1 MIREYEDFD
10 AEEGSALIAEH
21 SPWFSTAAGT
31 RHRLASVPP
40 RARRAIWVAEAN
52 GRIVGWGEAEFDW
65 ATEVD
70 DAGGVWVVVHPE
82 HRRRGLGSELFEHG
96 VRHLES
102 HGAHELRSWAD
113 AENGP
118 FLERRGF
125 APGRIER
132 LSALDPRTV
141 DTSRLDE
148 RPDGVRIV
156 PLAQLLDRL
165 SEVHA
170 LYTEAAADMPA
181 DNPET
186 NVPFDE
192 WLDETIGSPD
202 LDHQLSVVVLVD
214 DVPAA
219 LSWVYVDR
227 AHGLADHDLTG
238 TARAYRRRGLARLA
252 KLAVVRGC
260 AEAGITRLMTENDSE
275 NTGML
280 AINDE
285 LGFEPHVVMT
295 EWVKRSA

>member
-1 MIREYEDFD
+1 MIREYEDSD
-10 AEEGSALIAEH
+10 AEQGSALIAEH

-40 RARRAIWVAEAN
+40 RAQRKIWVAEAD

-70 DAGGVWVVVHPE
+70 DAAGIWVIVHPD
-82 HRRRGLGSELFEHG
+82 HRRRGLGSALFEHG
-96 VRHLES
+96 VQHLAS
-102 HGAHELRSWAD
+102 HGARELRSWAD
-113 AENGP
+113 TESAP

-125 APGRIER
+125 VAGRLER
-132 LSALDPRTV
+132 LSALDPRNV

-148 RPDGVRIV
+148 PPAGVRV
-156 PLAQLLDRL
+156 VSLGELLDRL
-165 SEVHA
+165 PDVHA
-170 LYTEAAADMPA
+170 LYVEAAADMPA

-186 NVPFDE
+186 NVPLNE

-202 LDHQLSVVVLVD
+202 LDRDLSVVVLVD

-219 LSWVYVDR
+219 LSWVYADR
-227 AHGLADHDLTG
+227 SHGLADHDLTG

-260 AEAGITRLMTENDSE
+260 AEAGISRLMTENDSE
-275 NTGML
+275 NVGML

-285 LGFEPHVVMT
+285 LGFKPYAVMT
-295 EWVKRSA
+295 EWVKRDA

>member
-1 MIREYEDFD
+1 VIREYEDFD

-21 SPWFSTAAGT
+21 TPWFSTAAGT

-40 RARRAIWVAEAN
+40 RARRKIWVADED
-52 GRIVGWGEAEFDW
+52 GRIIGWGEAEFDW
-65 ATEVD
+65 ATEVG
-70 DAGGVWVVVHPE
+70 DAAGVWVFVHPD
-82 HRRRGLGSELFEHG
+82 HRRRGLGSALFEHG
-96 VRHLES
+96 VQHLES
-102 HGAHELRSWAD
+102 HGARELRSWAD
-113 AENGP
+113 SENGP

-125 APGRIER
+125 VPGRIER

-141 DTSRLDE
+141 DTSRLDQ
-148 RPDGVRIV
+148 RPDDVRIV
-156 PLAQLLDRL
+156 PLAELLDRL

-181 DNPET
+181 DNPQT
-186 NVPFDE
+186 NVPLDE
-192 WLDETIGSPD
+192 WLNETFGSPD
-202 LDHQLSVVVLVD
+202 LDRELSVVVLVD

-227 AHGLADHDLTG
+227 SHGLADHDLTG
-238 TARAYRRRGLARLA
+238 TARAHRRRGLARLA

-275 NTGML
+275 NAGML
-280 AINDE
+280 AINDD
-285 LGFEPHVVMT
+285 LGFEPHAVMT

>member
-1 MIREYEDFD
+1 MIREYEDSD

-40 RARRAIWVAEAN
+40 RARRKIWVAEAD

-65 ATEVD
+65 ATEVE
-70 DAGGVWVVVHPE
+70 DAGGVWVIVHPD
-82 HRRRGLGSELFEHG
+82 HRRRGLGSGLFEQG
-96 VRHLES
+96 AGHLKS
-102 HGAHELRSWAD
+102 HGARELRSWAD
-113 AENGP
+113 TESAP

-125 APGRIER
+125 VAGRLER
-132 LSALDPRTV
+132 LSALDPRSV
-141 DTSRLDE
+141 DTSRLDAT
-148 RPDGVRIV
+148 PAGVRVV
-156 PLAQLLDRL
+156 PLAELLDRL
-165 SEVHA
+165 PDVHA
-170 LYTEAAADMPA
+170 LYIEAAADMPA

-186 NVPFDE
+186 NVPLDE

-202 LDHQLSVVVLVD
+202 LDRDLSVVVLVD

-219 LSWVYVDR
+219 LSWVYADR

-252 KLAVVRGC
+252 KLAVVRRC
-260 AEAGITRLMTENDSE
+260 AEAGISRLMTENDSE

-285 LGFEPHVVMT
+285 LGFKPFAEMT
-295 EWVKRSA
+295 EWVKRDA